1 MTFEN
6 YRGGCLAGTRSCRPP
21 WIALCALGLAY
32 AVSGCADS
40 DENDCDGIDTSAA
53 ALHGGTTSFAGSR
66 DASVV
71 ALLSEFDDDRDARLC
86 SGVYVARGV
95 VLTAEHC
102 AMEGARTTISFGDSV
117 SGAVSQVEVH
127 HFVADFD
134 GDLALAVF
142 DPNTNPNTK
151 PIPPL
156 ADPDIAVGDSVTL
169 AGFGE
174 DEKGS
179 VGSLRFA
186 QEPVAE
192 LDDQTITV
200 DGSGK
205 SGACVGDSGGPLL
218 WIDAGG
224 ELRVIGVLS
233 VGSPSCT
240 DIDVYQR
247 IDPKLSDE
255 VQSIEQNP
263 DVGRPFGPEGP
274 SRPYEGC

>member
-1 MTFEN
+1 
-6 YRGGCLAGTRSCRPP
+6 LP
-21 WIALCALGLAY
+21 WAALCALGLAY

-40 DENDCDGIDTSAA
+40 DENDCDGIDTSAQ
-53 ALHGGTTSFAGSR
+53 ALHGGKTFFAGSR

-71 ALLSEFDDDRDARLC
+71 ALLTQFDDEREARLC
-86 SGVYVARGV
+86 SGVFVGPGV

-102 AMEGARTTISFGDSV
+102 AVQDARTTISFGDSV
-117 SGAVSQVEVH
+117 EGPVSEVEVH

-142 DPNTNPNTK
+142 DPNTSPNTK
-151 PIPPL
+151 PIPAL

-174 DEKGS
+174 NEKGT
-179 VGSLRFA
+179 VGLLRFV

-200 DGSGK
+200 DGMGK

-218 WIDAGG
+218 WLDSVG
-224 ELRVIGVLS
+224 ELYVIGVLS

-247 IDPKLSDE
+247 IDPKLADE
-255 VQSIEQNP
+255 VQSLQQNP
-263 DVGRPFGPEGP
+263 GVGRPFGPEGP